1 MIYRFNAKLKNN
13 KIMNWKYKIDI
24 KKHFVVDT
32 TKEVIETLCKILV
45 KELDKIL
52 IDSQKSNI
60 SEESL
65 DDFWYELEECK
76 DNFEFLLQI
85 CNGEIEEKDY
95 EDFGFNGNFESE
107 FNDYLEQL
115 YDGADTVITLKS
127 GEKSK
132 LLWIG

>member
-1 MIYRFNAKLKNN
+1 
-13 KIMNWKYKIDI
+13 MNWKYKIGI
-24 KKHFVVDT
+24 KKHFVRDT

-95 EDFGFNGNFESE
+95 EDFSFNGNFESE

-115 YDGADTVITLKS
+115 YDGADTVISLKS
-127 GEKSK
+127 GEKNK